1 MSRWEKLLERLYTLP
16 TDMRFGELQKILRAC
31 GYDES
36 VPHGGSSHHTFRK
49 QGRMPITI
57 PVHGKIKRVY
67 VELVK
72 EAVEKEREQK

>member
-1 MSRWEKLLERLYTLP
+1 VGKTLGAP
-16 TDMRFGELQKILRAC
+16 LFAPDGYAVRGILRAC